1 MCGLRGVRDCVS
13 NGSPSFEVIRSYS
26 SARLA
31 PGYRAWLPIDLP
43 RPGFC
48 DGTLTVDL
56 ELEQVRAIVRD
67 LDSALDPV
75 GFARLHG
82 GVSDVYRIDFA
93 GAENPLVLK
102 IYADEPAWIVAKEA
116 LVAGWIGERAGIP
129 TPRWLR
135 VVERRTCIPFRFAL
149 TTWLPGVTVRSLIGV
164 PGIDAAYRQ
173 MGELLR
179 RLHAIPM
186 TAYGYIVADGIR
198 RPQPTNDEY
207 MRSAFNQVFRQF
219 REQGGEETLTRRLEG
234 AAQSRFDLL
243 QYSAGPVF
251 CHDDLQQ
258 GNVLAEHGRNGSLQ
272 LTGLIDF
279 GNARAADALFD
290 LAKALFCC
298 AHEDPRSRQPVLAG
312 YGEINHPDPEEALW
326 LYTLFHRVVMW
337 CGLTRSGD
345 TSDGPAGLL
354 RDLDEMSR

>member
-1 MCGLRGVRDCVS
+1 
-13 NGSPSFEVIRSYS
+13 
-26 SARLA
+26 
-31 PGYRAWLPIDLP
+31 
-43 RPGFC
+43 
-48 DGTLTVDL
+48 
-56 ELEQVRAIVRD
+56 
-67 LDSALDPV
+67 
-75 GFARLHG
+75 
-82 GVSDVYRIDFA
+82 
-93 GAENPLVLK
+93 
-102 IYADEPAWIVAKEA
+102 
-116 LVAGWIGERAGIP
+116 
-129 TPRWLR
+129 
-135 VVERRTCIPFRFAL
+135 
-149 TTWLPGVTVRSLIGV
+149 V

-186 TAYGYIVADGIR
+186 TAYGYIVGDGIR

-207 MRSAFNQVFRQF
+207 MRSAFNQAFRQF
-219 REQGGEETLTRRLEG
+219 REQTGEEALTRRLEEK
-234 AAQSRFDLL
+234 AQSRFDLL
-243 QYSAGPVF
+243 QHSAGPVL

-258 GNVLAEHGRNGSLQ
+258 GNVLAEYGTNGSLQ

-279 GNARAADALFD
+279 GNARAGDALFD

-298 AHEDPRSRQPVLAG
+298 AHEDPRSREPVLAG

-337 CGLTRSGD
+337 CGLTRRGD